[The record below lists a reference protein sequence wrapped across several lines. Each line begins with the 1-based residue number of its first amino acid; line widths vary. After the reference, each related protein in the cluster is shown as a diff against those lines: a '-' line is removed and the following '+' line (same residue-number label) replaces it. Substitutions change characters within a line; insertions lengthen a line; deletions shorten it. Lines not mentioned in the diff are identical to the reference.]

1 MKYYKVRINSLAPYV
16 MQESDLPVVLEDLRT
31 MEKEEKMTIT
41 VLDMS
46 DEDYKNLPEYEG
58 P

>member
-1 MKYYKVRINSLAPYV
+1 